1 MFDERPAAY
10 LPRLPG
16 GVFFARTTPSLET
29 RHPMLPDLERLIRLQ
44 HLDDATVET
53 RRTVAAFPERMAAL
67 DERLRASRA
76 RAEDARGRREEA
88 RKGRREVEKR
98 LGEIQGRLSRF
109 KDQLMAVKTNKE
121 YTAMQH
127 EIATAEDEVARLED
141 TILEKLLEADDLDA
155 AVEAA
160 ERADGEEAAAV
171 ERERAELEDRRAAMA
186 RRLAGAAEE
195 RARLTESIGAESLRL
210 FESIAGQR
218 QGLAVVEARN
228 GHCTVCN
235 VRLRPQVFN
244 QVLLNT
250 ELIRCESC
258 LRVLYHDPDRPP
270 DPPPGEP
277 PGDGPAG

>member
-1 MFDERPAAY
+1 
-10 LPRLPG
+10 
-16 GVFFARTTPSLET
+16 
-29 RHPMLPDLERLIRLQ
+29 MLPDLERLIRLQ
-44 HLDDATVET
+44 RLDNATVET
-53 RRTVAAFPERMAAL
+53 RRAVAAVPGRQSAL
-67 DERLRASRA
+67 EERLHASRT
-76 RAEDARGRREEA
+76 RAEDARRQQEEA

-98 LGEIQGRLSRF
+98 LGEVQGRLTRF

-127 EIATAEDEVARLED
+127 EIATAEEEVARLED
-141 TILEKLLEADDLDA
+141 TILEHMLQADELDA
-155 AVEAA
+155 AVDAA
-160 ERADGEEAAAV
+160 ERADREEAAAV
-171 ERERAELEDRRAAMA
+171 ERERAELEDERTELE
-186 RRLAGAAEE
+186 RRLAGASGE
-195 RARLTESIGAESLRL
+195 RTRLAESISPEGLRL

-270 DPPPGEP
+270 DPPAGKPGT
-277 PGDGPAG
+277 DGRESAP